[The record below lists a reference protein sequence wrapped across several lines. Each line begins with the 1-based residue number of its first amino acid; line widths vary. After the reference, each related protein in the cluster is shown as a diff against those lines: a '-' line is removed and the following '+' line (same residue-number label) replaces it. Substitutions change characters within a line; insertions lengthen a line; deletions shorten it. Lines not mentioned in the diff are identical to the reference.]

1 MRITKP
7 VLALFCVF
15 ALFTAMAF
23 ARGNSTEK
31 KSEKAQAPAA
41 EPEKKEAAPQKSA
54 SAKVKVDLNSASKEE
69 LMKLPGIGEAYARK
83 IIDNRPYKGKDE
95 LVQKKIIP
103 QATYAK
109 IAGDVIAH
117 QKTDNEKKESKTR
130 KK

>member
-1 MRITKP
+1 MRITKS
-7 VLALFCVF
+7 VLALFCAF
-15 ALFTAMAF
+15 ALFTALAF
-23 ARGNSTEK
+23 AQGKSTER
-31 KSEKAQAPAA
+31 KSEKTQTSATDT
-41 EPEKKEAAPQKSA
+41 KKEAAPQKSA
-54 SAKVKVDLNSASKEE
+54 STKVKVDLNSASKEE
-69 LMKLPGIGEAYARK
+69 LMELPGIGEAYAQK

-117 QKTDNEKKESKTR
+117 QKTDNVKKEAKSK

>member
-1 MRITKP
+1 MRTTKRL
-7 VLALFCVF
+7 LALFCAL
-15 ALFTAMAF
+15 ALFTALPF
-23 ARGNSTEK
+23 AQVKSTEK
-31 KSEKAQAPAA
+31 KSEKTQTSAT
-41 EPEKKEAAPQKSA
+41 ETNKEAAHQKSA

-69 LMKLPGIGEAYARK
+69 LMKLPGIGEAYAQK

-95 LVQKKIIP
+95 LVQKKVIP

-117 QKTDNEKKESKTR
+117 QKTDNMKKEAKSK